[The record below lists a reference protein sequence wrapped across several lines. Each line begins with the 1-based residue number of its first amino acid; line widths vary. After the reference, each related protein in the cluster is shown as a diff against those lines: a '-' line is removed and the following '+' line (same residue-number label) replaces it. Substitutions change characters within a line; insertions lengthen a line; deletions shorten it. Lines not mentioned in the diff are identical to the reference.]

1 LPCFAP
7 QPNLLFRFSEP
18 TMHLTPEQLQCYEQE
33 GLLYLPNVFSG
44 NEIGTLLDET
54 HSIAQIEHPSRVL
67 EKDSRTVR
75 ALHGSH
81 LTSPLMARLVRIPR
95 LLHPAEQ
102 IVGGPAYVYQFKI
115 NFKAAFGGDVWKW
128 HQDFIFWRKGDG
140 MREARCVNLMI
151 FLDEVT
157 EFNGPLMLIPRSH
170 RHGMIDVEA
179 ARGGGGWQD
188 NVAADLKYSLDR
200 EAIAKLVAEGG
211 IIAPKGPR
219 GSVLLFHPNLAHAS
233 APNLS
238 PWDRTMLIVTYN
250 SVANVP
256 VPPGEPRPEFLVS
269 RDTRPLVAMGETLV
283 A

>member
-1 LPCFAP
+1 
-7 QPNLLFRFSEP
+7 
-18 TMHLTPEQLQCYEQE
+18 MHLTPEQLQRYEE
-33 GLLYLPNVFSG
+33 DGLLYLPNVFG
-44 NEIGTLLDET
+44 EAEIAALLEET
-54 HSIAQIEHPSRVL
+54 RSISQVDHPSRVM
-67 EKDSRTVR
+67 EKDGKTVR

-81 LTSPLMARLVRIPR
+81 LTSPLMAKLVRNPR
-95 LLHPAEQ
+95 LLQPSEQ
-102 IVGGPAYVYQFKI
+102 IVKGPAYVYQFKI

-140 MREARCVNLMI
+140 MREARCAQAMI

-157 EFNGPLMLIPRSH
+157 EFNGPLMLIPKSH
-170 RHGMIDVEA
+170 RYGMIDVEA
-179 ARGGGGWQD
+179 ATSAGGWQA
-188 NVAADLKYSLDR
+188 NVSADLKYTLGR
-200 EAIAKLVAEGG
+200 EEIARLVTEGG
-211 IIAPKGPR
+211 IVAPKGPR

-269 RDTRPLVAMGETLV
+269 RDTRPLVAQGEMLV

>member
-1 LPCFAP
+1 
-7 QPNLLFRFSEP
+7 
-18 TMHLTPEQLQCYEQE
+18 MHLTPEQLHRYEE
-33 GLLYLPNVFSG
+33 DGLLYLPNVFG
-44 NEIGTLLDET
+44 NAEIDALLEET
-54 HSIAQIEHPSRVL
+54 RSLSTIEHPSRVL
-67 EKDSRTVR
+67 EKDGKTVR

-81 LTSPLMARLVRIPR
+81 LTSPLMAKLVRTPR

-102 IVGGPAYVYQFKI
+102 IVGGQAYVYQFKI

-128 HQDFIFWRKGDG
+128 HQDFIFWQKGDG
-140 MREARCVNLMI
+140 MREARCAQAMI

-157 EFNGPLMLIPRSH
+157 EFNGPLMLIPKSH

-179 ARGGGGWQD
+179 VTGNSGWQA
-188 NVAADLKYSLDR
+188 NVSADLKYTLDR
-200 EAIAKLVAEGG
+200 SDIARLVSEGG
-211 IIAPKGPR
+211 IVAPKGPR

-269 RDTRPLVAMGETLV
+269 RDTRPLVAQGEMLV